1 MPARALSTATI
12 SFGLVSIP
20 VKLYSAAESKAALSF
35 NQIHK
40 KDGARVKQQ
49 LISSRTGEVVPREEI
64 VKGYEFAKDQYVLFE
79 PEELKA
85 LEAQATHTIDITEFL
100 KAEQIERRYLDKVY
114 YLGTD
119 KGGARAYKLLAQVLV
134 DTGRV
139 AIGKYAARGKQY
151 LVMVRPMEN
160 GLVMEQLH
168 YPDELRSFSEVPI
181 EDATLKPAEL
191 KLATQLVQ
199 QAASD
204 EFNPENYKDEVRER
218 MLALIQ
224 RKVEGEDITREK
236 PSDIARRGIIRS
248 FQISAVFPHLT
259 VLENVRVA
267 LQRKLGNSFHFWRSE
282 RTLDALNERAV
293 ALLQAVDL
301 ASFAGS
307 VTVELPYGRKR
318 ALEIATTLAM
328 DPELMLLDEPTAGMA
343 HEDVDRVTRLIQTV
357 AEGRTVLMVEHNM
370 SVVSGISNIITV
382 LQRGAVL
389 AEGPYSEVSKNPQ
402 VMEAYMGTAA

>member
-49 LISSRTGEVVPREEI
+49 LISSRSGEVVPREEI

-85 LEAQATHTIDITEFL
+85 LEAAATHTIDIVEFL
-100 KAEQIERRYLDKVY
+100 QADQIERRYLDKVY

-119 KGGARAYKLLAQVLV
+119 KGGARAYKLLAMVLV
-134 DTGRV
+134 ETGRI

-168 YPDELRSFSEVPI
+168 YPDELRSFAEVPI
-181 EDATLKPAEL
+181 EEASVKPAEL
-191 KLATQLVQ
+191 KLATQLVE
-199 QAASD
+199 QAAS
-204 EFNPENYKDEVRER
+204 ELFKPEDYKDEVRER

-224 RKVEGEDITREK
+224 RKVEGEDITLAPTAEPEHK
-236 PSDIARRGIIRS
+236 IIDIM
-248 FQISAVFPHLT
+248 
-259 VLENVRVA
+259 EA
-267 LQRKLGNSFHFWRSE
+267 LKASLAAGNSRKP
-282 RTLDALNERAV
+282 A
-293 ALLQAVDL
+293 QP
-301 ASFAGS
+301 
-307 VTVELPYGRKR
+307 VEKKPAKSKAAAKKR
-318 ALEIATTLAM
+318 AA
-328 DPELMLLDEPTAGMA
+328 
-343 HEDVDRVTRLIQTV
+343 
-357 AEGRTVLMVEHNM
+357 
-370 SVVSGISNIITV
+370 
-382 LQRGAVL
+382 
-389 AEGPYSEVSKNPQ
+389 K
-402 VMEAYMGTAA
+402 

>member
-49 LISSRTGEVVPREEI
+49 LISSRSGEVVPREEI

-85 LEAQATHTIDITEFL
+85 LEAAATHTIDITEFL

-134 DTGRV
+134 DTGRI

-168 YPDELRSFSEVPI
+168 YPDELRAFSEVPI

-191 KLATQLVQ
+191 KLATQLVE
-199 QAASD
+199 QAATD
-204 EFNPENYKDEVRER
+204 EFNPESYKDEVRER

-224 RKVEGEDITREK
+224 RKVEGEDITLAPTAEPEHKIIDIMEALKASLAAGKKPAQAAADEK
-236 PSDIARRGIIRS
+236 PTAKPK
-248 FQISAVFPHLT
+248 A
-259 VLENVRVA
+259 A
-267 LQRKLGNSFHFWRSE
+267 AK
-282 RTLDALNERAV
+282 
-293 ALLQAVDL
+293 
-301 ASFAGS
+301 
-307 VTVELPYGRKR
+307 KR
-318 ALEIATTLAM
+318 AA
-328 DPELMLLDEPTAGMA
+328 
-343 HEDVDRVTRLIQTV
+343 
-357 AEGRTVLMVEHNM
+357 
-370 SVVSGISNIITV
+370 
-382 LQRGAVL
+382 
-389 AEGPYSEVSKNPQ
+389 K
-402 VMEAYMGTAA
+402 

>member
-1 MPARALSTATI
+1 MPARALSAATI

-20 VKLYSAAESKAALSF
+20 VKLYSAAESKSALAF

-85 LEAQATHTIDITEFL
+85 LEAAATHTIDIVEFL

-114 YLGTD
+114 YLGTE

-139 AIGKYAARGKQY
+139 ALGKYAARGKQY
-151 LVMVRPMEN
+151 LVMVRPMDN

-168 YPDELRSFSEVPI
+168 YPDELRAFGEVPI
-181 EDATLKPAEL
+181 EDAAVKPAEL
-191 KLATQLVQ
+191 KLATQLVE

-204 EFNPENYKDEVRER
+204 AFNPESYKDEVRER

-224 RKVEGEDITREK
+224 RKVEGEDITLAPTAEPEHK
-236 PSDIARRGIIRS
+236 IIDIM
-248 FQISAVFPHLT
+248 
-259 VLENVRVA
+259 EA
-267 LQRKLGNSFHFWRSE
+267 LKASLAAGNSRKP
-282 RTLDALNERAV
+282 A
-293 ALLQAVDL
+293 QA
-301 ASFAGS
+301 AEKKPAKPKAA
-307 VTVELPYGRKR
+307 TKKR
-318 ALEIATTLAM
+318 AT
-328 DPELMLLDEPTAGMA
+328 
-343 HEDVDRVTRLIQTV
+343 
-357 AEGRTVLMVEHNM
+357 
-370 SVVSGISNIITV
+370 
-382 LQRGAVL
+382 
-389 AEGPYSEVSKNPQ
+389 K
-402 VMEAYMGTAA
+402 

>member
-1 MPARALSTATI
+1 MPARALSAATI

-20 VKLYSAAESKAALSF
+20 VKLYSAAESKSALAF

-85 LEAQATHTIDITEFL
+85 LEAAATHTIDIVEFL

-114 YLGTD
+114 YLGTE

-139 AIGKYAARGKQY
+139 ALGKYAARGKQY
-151 LVMVRPMEN
+151 LVMVRPMDN

-168 YPDELRSFSEVPI
+168 YPDELRAFGEVPI
-181 EDATLKPAEL
+181 EDAAVKPAEL
-191 KLATQLVQ
+191 KLATQLVE

-204 EFNPENYKDEVRER
+204 AFNPESYKDEVRER

-224 RKVEGEDITREK
+224 RKVEGEDITLAPTAEPEHK
-236 PSDIARRGIIRS
+236 IIDIM
-248 FQISAVFPHLT
+248 
-259 VLENVRVA
+259 EA
-267 LQRKLGNSFHFWRSE
+267 LKASLAAGNSRKP
-282 RTLDALNERAV
+282 A
-293 ALLQAVDL
+293 QA
-301 ASFAGS
+301 AEKKTAK
-307 VTVELPYGRKR
+307 PK
-318 ALEIATTLAM
+318 AAAKKHAT
-328 DPELMLLDEPTAGMA
+328 
-343 HEDVDRVTRLIQTV
+343 
-357 AEGRTVLMVEHNM
+357 
-370 SVVSGISNIITV
+370 
-382 LQRGAVL
+382 
-389 AEGPYSEVSKNPQ
+389 K
-402 VMEAYMGTAA
+402 

>member
-20 VKLYSAAESKAALSF
+20 VKLYSAAESKAALAF

-40 KDGARVKQQ
+40 KDGSRVKQQ

-79 PEELKA
+79 AEELKA
-85 LEAQATHTIDITEFL
+85 LEAAATHTIDITEFL

-114 YLGTD
+114 YLGTE

-134 DTGRV
+134 ETGRV

-181 EDATLKPAEL
+181 EDAIVKPAEL
-191 KLATQLVQ
+191 KLATQLVE
-199 QAASD
+199 QAAS
-204 EFNPENYKDEVRER
+204 EAFNPESYKDEVRER

-224 RKVEGEDITREK
+224 RKVEGEDITLVPTAEPEHKIIDIMEALKASLAAGKKPAQAAADEK
-236 PSDIARRGIIRS
+236 KAAAKPKA
-248 FQISAVFPHLT
+248 A
-259 VLENVRVA
+259 A
-267 LQRKLGNSFHFWRSE
+267 K
-282 RTLDALNERAV
+282 
-293 ALLQAVDL
+293 
-301 ASFAGS
+301 
-307 VTVELPYGRKR
+307 KR
-318 ALEIATTLAM
+318 AA
-328 DPELMLLDEPTAGMA
+328 
-343 HEDVDRVTRLIQTV
+343 
-357 AEGRTVLMVEHNM
+357 
-370 SVVSGISNIITV
+370 
-382 LQRGAVL
+382 
-389 AEGPYSEVSKNPQ
+389 K
-402 VMEAYMGTAA
+402 

>member
-20 VKLYSAAESKAALSF
+20 VKLYSAAESKAALAF

-49 LISSRTGEVVPREEI
+49 LVSSRSGEVVPREEI

-79 PEELKA
+79 AEELKA
-85 LEAQATHTIDITEFL
+85 LEAAATHTIDITEFL
-100 KAEQIERRYLDKVY
+100 KAEQVERRYLDKVY

-168 YPDELRSFSEVPI
+168 YPDELRAFSEVPV
-181 EDATLKPAEL
+181 EDATVKPAEL
-191 KLATQLVQ
+191 KLATQLVE

-204 EFNPENYKDEVRER
+204 EFKPELYKDEVRER

-224 RKVEGEDITREK
+224 RKVEGEDITLAPTAEPEHK
-236 PSDIARRGIIRS
+236 IIDIM
-248 FQISAVFPHLT
+248 
-259 VLENVRVA
+259 EA
-267 LQRKLGNSFHFWRSE
+267 LKASLAAGNSRKP
-282 RTLDALNERAV
+282 A
-293 ALLQAVDL
+293 QA
-301 ASFAGS
+301 AEEKKAAAK
-307 VTVELPYGRKR
+307 PKAAAKKR
-318 ALEIATTLAM
+318 AA
-328 DPELMLLDEPTAGMA
+328 
-343 HEDVDRVTRLIQTV
+343 
-357 AEGRTVLMVEHNM
+357 
-370 SVVSGISNIITV
+370 
-382 LQRGAVL
+382 
-389 AEGPYSEVSKNPQ
+389 K
-402 VMEAYMGTAA
+402 

>member
-40 KDGARVKQQ
+40 KDGSRVKQQ

-79 PEELKA
+79 AEELKA
-85 LEAQATHTIDITEFL
+85 LEAAATHTIDITEFL

-114 YLGTD
+114 YLGTE

-134 DTGRV
+134 ETGRV

-181 EDATLKPAEL
+181 EDAIVKPAEL
-191 KLATQLVQ
+191 KLATQLVE
-199 QAASD
+199 QAAS
-204 EFNPENYKDEVRER
+204 EAFNPESYKDEVRER

-224 RKVEGEDITREK
+224 RKVEGEDITLAPTAEPEHKIIDIMEALKASLAAGKKPAQAAADEK
-236 PSDIARRGIIRS
+236 KAAAKPKA
-248 FQISAVFPHLT
+248 A
-259 VLENVRVA
+259 A
-267 LQRKLGNSFHFWRSE
+267 K
-282 RTLDALNERAV
+282 
-293 ALLQAVDL
+293 
-301 ASFAGS
+301 
-307 VTVELPYGRKR
+307 KR
-318 ALEIATTLAM
+318 AA
-328 DPELMLLDEPTAGMA
+328 
-343 HEDVDRVTRLIQTV
+343 
-357 AEGRTVLMVEHNM
+357 
-370 SVVSGISNIITV
+370 
-382 LQRGAVL
+382 
-389 AEGPYSEVSKNPQ
+389 K
-402 VMEAYMGTAA
+402 

>member
-49 LISSRTGEVVPREEI
+49 LISSRTGDVVPREEI

-100 KAEQIERRYLDKVY
+100 KAEHVERRYLDKVY

-119 KGGARAYKLLAQVLV
+119 KGGAKAYKLLAQVLV

-139 AIGKYAARGKQY
+139 ALGKYAARGKQY

-168 YPDELRSFSEVPI
+168 YPDELRAFSEVPI
-181 EDATLKPAEL
+181 EDATLKPAEI
-191 KLATQLVQ
+191 KLATQLVE

-204 EFNPENYKDEVRER
+204 EFKPENYKDEVRER

-224 RKVEGEDITREK
+224 RKVEGEDITLAPTAEPEHKIIDIMEALKASLAAGKK
-236 PSDIARRGIIRS
+236 PA
-248 FQISAVFPHLT
+248 QA
-259 VLENVRVA
+259 A
-267 LQRKLGNSFHFWRSE
+267 SE
-282 RTLDALNERAV
+282 QKPVPAAKPK
-293 ALLQAVDL
+293 AA
-301 ASFAGS
+301 AK
-307 VTVELPYGRKR
+307 KR
-318 ALEIATTLAM
+318 AA
-328 DPELMLLDEPTAGMA
+328 
-343 HEDVDRVTRLIQTV
+343 
-357 AEGRTVLMVEHNM
+357 
-370 SVVSGISNIITV
+370 
-382 LQRGAVL
+382 
-389 AEGPYSEVSKNPQ
+389 K
-402 VMEAYMGTAA
+402 

>member
-20 VKLYSAAESKAALSF
+20 VKLYTAAESKSALSF
-35 NQIHK
+35 NQVHK
-40 KDGARVKQQ
+40 KDGSRVKQQ
-49 LISSRTGEVVPREEI
+49 LVSSRSGEVVPREEI

-85 LEAQATHTIDITEFL
+85 LEAAATHAIDIVEFL

-119 KGGARAYKLLAQVLV
+119 KGGAKAYKLLAQVLV

-181 EDATLKPAEL
+181 DDATLKPAEV
-191 KLATQLVQ
+191 KLATQLVE

-204 EFNPENYKDEVRER
+204 KFKPESYKDEVRER

-224 RKVEGEDITREK
+224 RKIEGEDITLAPTAEPEHKIIDIMEALKASLAAGASRK
-236 PSDIARRGIIRS
+236 PAQAADKK
-248 FQISAVFPHLT
+248 P
-259 VLENVRVA
+259 VA
-267 LQRKLGNSFHFWRSE
+267 KPK
-282 RTLDALNERAV
+282 AA
-293 ALLQAVDL
+293 AK
-301 ASFAGS
+301 
-307 VTVELPYGRKR
+307 KR
-318 ALEIATTLAM
+318 AA
-328 DPELMLLDEPTAGMA
+328 
-343 HEDVDRVTRLIQTV
+343 
-357 AEGRTVLMVEHNM
+357 
-370 SVVSGISNIITV
+370 
-382 LQRGAVL
+382 
-389 AEGPYSEVSKNPQ
+389 K
-402 VMEAYMGTAA
+402 